1 MRNFCLCLFISL
13 LLCQCNGI
21 NNSDTCFRTSKGYVK
36 LQVIDDDIVRV
47 MVSPV
52 DTFSSRQS
60 LSVTGAPKDVQFS
73 TSESDTDYILST
85 SCLTVQVNKSTGKV
99 VFKDTEGNVILSERD
114 NGTSIVADNV
124 CGENTWNV
132 RQQWEGKDDEVI
144 LGLGHH
150 QNDLYNLKGADIDL
164 WQENWEIAVPFFL
177 SNRGYGILWDNY
189 SHSKFGF
196 PVTQDFIPCE
206 LLYDKEGK
214 QGALTGSY
222 YNGVNFDELCKVRR
236 DSVVNF
242 DFKTFGPQVDNSFT
256 TDPDWVSKPLD
267 SRINPGKFTV
277 RWEGQVKSLHEGE
290 YTFNT
295 FTTHKIKL
303 WVNDSLIVDGYNT
316 ADLYLKGKIYL
327 AADTKYNIRYEWQK
341 DVDDKLHEPS
351 NGAVQLRW
359 SPPAKESYD
368 EGITMWSEVGDM
380 VDYYF
385 VYGPD
390 MDNVISGYRHLTG
403 KASILPRWAY
413 GFWHSHI
420 GINTQKEY
428 LELIDEFRNRQ
439 IPIDVLVQDLG
450 YWGNYPWGSH
460 QFDETR
466 YPDPVGMIAKAHE
479 KNINYIISVW
489 GMFQRGSDNWKELLD
504 NDQLFRYNNCSFW
517 TDKGTWYYNPF
528 SQEGRDIYWK
538 QMRDSLYNKG
548 VDAWWL
554 DASEPEISTPAD
566 PFLYKEVMEN
576 NLGTGARYLNA
587 FSLMQTKGIY
597 EGQRKSDPDNRV
609 VILARSAFAGQQSY
623 ATVMWT
629 GDITATWDVFRK
641 QIKCGLN
648 FASSGLPYWTTDI
661 GGFFVNTIDWPL
673 LSNDPGY
680 RELYTRWFQWATFC
694 PVMRAHGNGPRRE
707 MWKMGNESYK
717 IQKEFTELRYR
728 LSPYIYTL
736 GGMCYKDDYTMMRP
750 LIFDFNADKNVHSV
764 YDQYMFGPSL
774 MVCPVLQPSV
784 KSRSV
789 YLPETSGWYS
799 FWNNGFVEGGQ
810 TVTAQTPMDKIPV
823 YVKAGSILPLSRVK
837 QYMAET
843 DDEELTINVYTGA
856 DGQFTLYNDHGDN
869 FDYEK
874 GLFTEIPFKWNDKEK
889 TLIIG
894 ERKGEYST
902 MVKSRKFIIRFISPD
917 GESESE
923 CIYDGKEQ
931 KIQKS

>member
-1 MRNFCLCLFISL
+1 MRNL
-13 LLCQCNGI
+13 LILLTAILAVGCSKTDNV
-21 NNSDTCFRTSKGYVK
+21 FKTSKGYVK

-52 DTFSSRQS
+52 DTFSTRNS
-60 LSVTGAPKDVQFS
+60 LAVTGTQKNVQYS
-73 TSESDTDYILST
+73 TSETDTDYILST
-85 SCLTVQVNKSTGKV
+85 SRLNIEVNKSTGKI
-99 VFKDTEGNVILSERD
+99 VFKDTDGNIILSERE
-114 NGTSIVADNV
+114 NGTSIIPDKV
-124 CGENTWNV
+124 CGEDTWNV
-132 RQQWEGKDDEVI
+132 RQQWESKDKEVI

-164 WQENWEIAVPFFL
+164 WQENWEIVVPFFL

-189 SHSKFGF
+189 SHTKFGF

-222 YNGVNFDELCKVRR
+222 YNGINFDELCKVKR

-303 WVNDSLIVDGYNT
+303 WVNDSLIVDGHNT
-316 ADLYLKGKIYL
+316 AELYLKGKIYL
-327 AADTKYNIRYEWQK
+327 EANKKYNIRYEWQK

-368 EGITMWSEVGDM
+368 KGITMWSEVGDM

-385 VYGPD
+385 VYGPN

-403 KASILPRWAY
+403 KATILPRWAY

-428 LELIDEFRNRQ
+428 LEMIDEFRNRQ
-439 IPIDVLVQDLG
+439 IPIDVIVQDLG

-460 QFDETR
+460 RFDETR
-466 YPDPVGMIAKAHE
+466 YPDPEGMIAKAHE

-504 NDQLFRYNNCSFW
+504 NNQLFRYNNCSFW

-528 SQEGRDIYWK
+528 SKEGREIYWK

-566 PFLYKEVMEN
+566 PFLYKEVMQN

-597 EGQRKSDPDNRV
+597 EGQRESDPDNRV
-609 VILARSAFAGQQSY
+609 VILARSAFAGQQVYS
-623 ATVMWT
+623 TVMWT

-641 QIKCGLN
+641 QVKCGLN

-661 GGFFVNTIDWPL
+661 GGFFINSTDWPL
-673 LSNDPGY
+673 LSSNPGY

-694 PVMRAHGNGPRRE
+694 PIMRAHGNGPRRE
-707 MWKMGNESYK
+707 MWTMGEESYK

-736 GGMCYKDDYTMMRP
+736 GGMCYNDDYTIMRP
-750 LIFDFNADKNVHSV
+750 LIFDFNEDKNIHSV

-784 KSRSV
+784 KSRDII
-789 YLPETSGWYS
+789 LPQNTGWYS
-799 FWNNGFVEGGQ
+799 FWNNEYAKGGQ
-810 TVTAQTPMDKIPV
+810 TITAKTPLDNIPV

-843 DDEELTINVYTGA
+843 DDEELTVNVYTGA
-856 DGQFTLYNDHGDN
+856 NGEFSLYNDHGDN
-869 FDYEK
+869 FDYEN
-874 GLFTEIPFKWNDKEK
+874 GSFTEIPFEWNEKEK
-889 TLIIG
+889 TLLIG
-894 ERKGEYST
+894 ERKGEYET
-902 MVKSRKFIIRFISPD
+902 MVKSRKFNIKFISP
-917 GESESE
+917 GKVLEST
-923 CIYDGKEQ
+923 CIYNGKEQ
-931 KIQKS
+931 KIHLPQE